1 MAPVT
6 TRAARAKGKLDLD
19 PTTVRQARSLARKV
33 GRPIVRIAQQHT
45 TVSVERATLRLAGLE
60 GADAE
65 GTPWVN
71 RLVDVVRSDVGLE
84 HGVELRV
91 WDALQGAEG
100 AALRELAE
108 KASAGSVAFR
118 LPEGQDAKR
127 ARTSAGKAVGAG
139 IKRIDARRSDRERL
153 IKRIGD
159 APSQPW
165 VYLIVAT

>member
-1 MAPVT
+1 MATGT

-84 HGVELRV
+84 HGVALPV
-91 WDALQGAEG
+91 WDAVRRGEG
-100 AALRELAE
+100 ADLQELAE
-108 KASAGSVAFR
+108 KASAGSVRFR
-118 LPEGQDAKR
+118 VPEGPDATR
-127 ARTSAGKAVGAG
+127 ARTAATRAVGAG
-139 IKRIDARRSDRERL
+139 IKRIDTRRKE
-153 IKRIGD
+153 
-159 APSQPW
+159 
-165 VYLIVAT
+165 